1 MGDVDSGAQTANPIS
16 AVLTDVDG
24 TLVTKNKVV
33 TERAIQAVN
42 RLRDRGI
49 AFTICSSR
57 SPRGLRMLVEPLR
70 LTMPMAAF
78 NGGVIVLPDLSVLD
92 ERAIPDYLAPAIV
105 DAILAY
111 GLDVWIHSATD
122 WYVRSREAPRV
133 AREASTSQSE
143 PTVVAN
149 FDGVLT
155 GVVKIVGVSEDAAS
169 VAACE
174 AELQTAFGTQVS
186 AARSQA
192 YYLDVTHR
200 TANKGEVIER
210 LARYLKIPTAA
221 VASIGD
227 QPTDVL
233 MFARSGMSIA
243 VGNAPEEVRRQ
254 ATYVTTSNEDEG
266 FANAVEKFIMP
277 RAEPARSDV
286 LKATGQLH
294 RLGQSLWL
302 DNITRDLLSSG
313 TLKRYID
320 NLSVTGLTS
329 NPTIFEQAIKNSSA
343 YDTAISAKLAQGKS
357 GEELFFELALE
368 DLRRAADLFRP
379 IYDRTNGVDGWVS
392 LEVSPLLA
400 YDAAG
405 TIAAAKTL
413 FALRAGRPNLMIKI
427 PGTIESLPAI
437 EEAIYAGIPINVTLL
452 FSREHYFAAA
462 EAFLRGIERRIDA
475 GLKPDVASV
484 ASVFVSRW
492 DSAVADSAPDGLR
505 GQLAIAVA
513 KRTYK
518 AYRSL
523 LSSPRWQRVYNAG
536 ARPQRLLWAST
547 GTKDP
552 RMSDVM
558 YIKALAAPFT
568 VNTIPEATLNALAD
582 HGELTGL
589 LPANGGDC
597 EEVLAR
603 FAGAGVNVQALAAR
617 LQADGAASFV
627 KSWHSLMAVIA
638 SKSAALTAT

>member
-379 IYDRTNGVDGWVS
+379 IYDRTNGMDGWVS

-462 EAFLRGIERRIDA
+462 EAFLRGIERRIEA